1 MMPFKTGD
9 RVRVRA
15 VPATGSE
22 AGQLG
27 TVIGVERD
35 DTTGVVV
42 HYLVRLDGEPANEID
57 VPYLAEE
64 LGPESAD

>member
-1 MMPFKTGD
+1 MRQFKTGD

-15 VPATGSE
+15 VPATGAY
-22 AGQLG
+22 AGQIG
-27 TVIGVERD
+27 AVIGIERD

-42 HYLVRLDGEPANEID
+42 HYLVRLDGDPANEID

-64 LGPESAD
+64 LDPEDTP